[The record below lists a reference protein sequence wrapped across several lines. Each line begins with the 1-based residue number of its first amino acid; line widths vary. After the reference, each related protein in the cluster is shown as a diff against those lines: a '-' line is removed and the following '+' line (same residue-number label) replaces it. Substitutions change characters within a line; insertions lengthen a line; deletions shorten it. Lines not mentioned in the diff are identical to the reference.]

1 MFREIW
7 LTPLLGTGS
16 YPLQCPALHR
26 CLLQIVMQAP
36 TCARPSRP
44 PRRPPTH
51 LRPQLSAAFPLQLES
66 SDSATQLAGSIPTN
80 TALQLQ
86 RPHSRPHHRRDDRDE
101 DGHDAGVTSRQL

>member
-44 PRRPPTH
+44 PRRPSTH

-80 TALQLQ
+80 TALQLLG
-86 RPHSRPHHRRDDRDE
+86 RTLAPTI
-101 DGHDAGVTSRQL
+101 AVMIVTRTVTMLV